1 MTEIPAGYKTAY
13 RLIAIV
19 RMKIKGNY
27 GKKTKKIPFLTV
39 RGSGKT
45 EKIGGDKKTRSLFY
59 GEGTGF
65 FLQITPNTP
74 AATMC
79 QWD

>member
-27 GKKTKKIPFLTV
+27 GKKTKNIPFLY
-39 RGSGKT
+39 GKRI
-45 EKIGGDKKTRSLFY
+45 EENRKDMGR
-59 GEGTGF
+59 
-65 FLQITPNTP
+65 
-74 AATMC
+74 
-79 QWD
+79 